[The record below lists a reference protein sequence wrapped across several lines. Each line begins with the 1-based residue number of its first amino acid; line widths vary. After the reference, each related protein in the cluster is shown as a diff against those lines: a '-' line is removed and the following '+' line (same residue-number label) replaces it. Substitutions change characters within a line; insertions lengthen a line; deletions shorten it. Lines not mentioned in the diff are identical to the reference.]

1 MTNQVLTIVS
11 QSNADS
17 IVNHAFIRATTD
29 GGTAT
34 AQTFNIGFVPRK
46 VKVVNLT
53 GLILDE
59 WFEGMAAASSVH
71 TVGSTGVTT
80 LETVNGITVNP
91 INNNGTGA
99 SITLDA
105 TTMAASSTFAIEAI
119 G

>member
-46 VKVVNLT
+46 VKVVNHT

-59 WFEGMAAASSVH
+59 WFEGMAAAIGRSGLRPV
-71 TVGSTGVTT
+71 
-80 LETVNGITVNP
+80 I
-91 INNNGTGA
+91 
-99 SITLDA
+99 DR
-105 TTMAASSTFAIEAI
+105 TFGFAEVPEALRLMERGGHFGKIAIEFP
-119 G
+119 